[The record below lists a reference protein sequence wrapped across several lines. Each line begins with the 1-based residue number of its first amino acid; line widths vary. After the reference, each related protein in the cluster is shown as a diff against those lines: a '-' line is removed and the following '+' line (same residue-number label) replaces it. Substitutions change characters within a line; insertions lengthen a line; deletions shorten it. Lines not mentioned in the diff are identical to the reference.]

1 MIKIRQ
7 TWILEAVIMAAQSLR
22 SQLLRASLTAL
33 IIATGIT
40 ALVGMLTAT
49 SVMESSISNQF
60 TTMGANTFSIQSGG
74 QMIRIGRNGKREKR
88 QGQIPIRTA
97 KILKE
102 NLLIKGLDASL
113 SDDLLSTA
121 IIRHLEKETNPNVRV
136 QAVDLNFASVNGLEI
151 KDGRYF
157 SGLEEKEGRSV
168 AIIAPDIL
176 NKLFPNTSAIGE
188 MIRINGKPFRVIG
201 VTKEKGNSSFM
212 ASDNLVYLPL
222 MTGLKDF
229 GSPSSSIVTSVLAP
243 GPEKIDA
250 AINEAISTMRSIR
263 KLSPGE
269 ENDFNIRRADNLSS
283 ILIESLSSVSIGAAL
298 IGFITLLGASIS
310 LMNIM
315 LVSVTERTSEI
326 GTRKALGASE
336 NFIITQ
342 FLSEAILVSVVGGIL
357 GICMGLMVGNGLAF
371 ALNTPV
377 VLPFKWILLA
387 FIVSFFVG
395 IVSGW
400 YPARKAAKL
409 DPIEALRYE

>member
-7 TWILEAVIMAAQSLR
+7 TWILEAVNMAAQSLR
-22 SQLLRASLTAL
+22 SQMLRASLTAL

-88 QGQIPIRTA
+88 QEQIPIRTA

-102 NLLIKGLDASL
+102 NLLLKGLDASL

-121 IIRHLEKETNPNVRV
+121 IIRHREKETNPNVRV
-136 QAVDLNFASVNGLEI
+136 QGVDLNFMSVNGLEI

-157 SGLEEKEGRSV
+157 SGLEEKEARSV
-168 AIIAPDIL
+168 AIIAPDIV
-176 NKLFPNTSAIGE
+176 NKLFQNTSAIGK
-188 MIRINGKPFRVIG
+188 MIRINGKPFQVIG
-201 VTKEKGNSSFM
+201 ITKEKGNSSFM

-229 GSPSSSIVTSVLAP
+229 GSSSSSIVTSILAP

-250 AINEAISTMRSIR
+250 AINEAIATMRSVR

-269 ENDFNIRRADNLSS
+269 GNDFNIRRSDNLSS

-326 GTRKALGASE
+326 GIRKALGASE

-342 FLSEAILVSVVGGIL
+342 FLSEAILVSLIGGIF
-357 GICMGLMVGNGLAF
+357 GICLGLIVGNGLAF
-371 ALNTPV
+371 ALDTSV

-387 FIVSFFVG
+387 FIVSFLVG
-395 IVSGW
+395 IISGW
-400 YPARKAAKL
+400 YPARTAAKL

>member
-1 MIKIRQ
+1 
-7 TWILEAVIMAAQSLR
+7 MAAQSLR
-22 SQLLRASLTAL
+22 SQMLRASLTAL

-88 QGQIPIRTA
+88 QEQIPIRTA

-102 NLLIKGLDASL
+102 NLLLKGLDASL

-121 IIRHLEKETNPNVRV
+121 IIRHREKETNPNVRV
-136 QAVDLNFASVNGLEI
+136 QGVDLNFMSVNGLEI

-157 SGLEEKEGRSV
+157 SGLEEKEARSV
-168 AIIAPDIL
+168 AIIAPDIV
-176 NKLFPNTSAIGE
+176 NKLFQNTSAIGK
-188 MIRINGKPFRVIG
+188 MIRINGKPFQVIG
-201 VTKEKGNSSFM
+201 ITKEKGNSSFM

-229 GSPSSSIVTSVLAP
+229 GSSSSSIVTSILAP

-250 AINEAISTMRSIR
+250 AINEAIATMRSVR

-269 ENDFNIRRADNLSS
+269 GNNFNIRRSDNLSS

-326 GTRKALGASE
+326 GIRKALGASE

-342 FLSEAILVSVVGGIL
+342 FLSEAILVSLIGGIF
-357 GICMGLMVGNGLAF
+357 GICLGLIVGNGLAF
-371 ALNTPV
+371 ALDTSV

-387 FIVSFFVG
+387 FIVSFLVG
-395 IVSGW
+395 IISGW
-400 YPARKAAKL
+400 YPARTAAKL

>member
-1 MIKIRQ
+1 
-7 TWILEAVIMAAQSLR
+7 MAAQSLR
-22 SQLLRASLTAL
+22 SQMLRASLTAL

-88 QGQIPIRTA
+88 QEQIPIRTA

-102 NLLIKGLDASL
+102 NLLLKGLDASL

-121 IIRHLEKETNPNVRV
+121 IIRHREKETNPNVRV
-136 QAVDLNFASVNGLEI
+136 QGVDLNFMSVNGLEI

-157 SGLEEKEGRSV
+157 SGLEEKEARSV
-168 AIIAPDIL
+168 AIIAPDIV
-176 NKLFPNTSAIGE
+176 NKLFQNTSAIGK
-188 MIRINGKPFRVIG
+188 MIRINGKPFQVIG
-201 VTKEKGNSSFM
+201 ITKEKGNSSFM

-229 GSPSSSIVTSVLAP
+229 GSSSSSIVTSILAP

-250 AINEAISTMRSIR
+250 AINEAIATMRSVR

-269 ENDFNIRRADNLSS
+269 GNDFNIRRSDNLSS

-326 GTRKALGASE
+326 GIRKALGASE

-342 FLSEAILVSVVGGIL
+342 FLSEAILVSLIGGIF
-357 GICMGLMVGNGLAF
+357 GICLGLIVGNGLAF
-371 ALNTPV
+371 ALDTSV

-387 FIVSFFVG
+387 FIVSFLVG
-395 IVSGW
+395 IISGW
-400 YPARKAAKL
+400 YPARTAAKL

>member
-1 MIKIRQ
+1 
-7 TWILEAVIMAAQSLR
+7 
-22 SQLLRASLTAL
+22 
-33 IIATGIT
+33 
-40 ALVGMLTAT
+40 
-49 SVMESSISNQF
+49 
-60 TTMGANTFSIQSGG
+60 
-74 QMIRIGRNGKREKR
+74 
-88 QGQIPIRTA
+88 
-97 KILKE
+97 
-102 NLLIKGLDASL
+102 
-113 SDDLLSTA
+113 
-121 IIRHLEKETNPNVRV
+121 
-136 QAVDLNFASVNGLEI
+136 
-151 KDGRYF
+151 
-157 SGLEEKEGRSV
+157 
-168 AIIAPDIL
+168 
-176 NKLFPNTSAIGE
+176 
-188 MIRINGKPFRVIG
+188 
-201 VTKEKGNSSFM
+201 
-212 ASDNLVYLPL
+212 

-229 GSPSSSIVTSVLAP
+229 GSSSSSIVTSVLAP
-243 GPEKIDA
+243 DPEKIDA

-357 GICMGLMVGNGLAF
+357 GICMGLLVGNGLAF